1 MGLRFR
7 KSFKVAP
14 GVRVN
19 VGKKSVGVSVGG
31 RSGHI
36 SVNSNG
42 RKTIGASIPGTG
54 ISFSESL
61 GSSNRDDHAKNSGDY
76 NSDQNIHYSGGGAS
90 NGDPESPPPSNKKVL
105 VSCIIFALLAVLF
118 VFGFYWCYALYWF
131 IRRRGEDKKKDVAV
145 YALGIL
151 SALLLVGYASTS
163 DSNPSGS
170 APDTEAVVT
179 STPEATP
186 DPTVEPTPTATPEP
200 TPEPNTSEMVDYIY
214 YQAKNDVGSGVSDA
228 KRDEAVE
235 YIRANY
241 PNYYTDN
248 EVMEKTMYYGYWLE
262 EAYEGNGASDPYA
275 TLGMNV
281 YQAVK
286 YVYRGAETVDA
297 QSTQENLSQIAEDLA
312 VLGISVS
319 ASGAAAQ
326 SNVPTEYSN
335 ALKQAGQYSNLMY
348 MSKQGIYDQLVSE
361 YGGQFSAE
369 AAQYAI
375 DNVQADWNANAL
387 ETAKSYSDT
396 MHMSKQGIYD
406 QLISEYGEK
415 FTAEEAQY
423 AVDNLQADYNANA
436 LETAKSYQENMSMSP
451 EAIRDQLTSEY
462 GEKFTAEEA
471 DYAIANLPQ

>member
-1 MGLRFR
+1 M
-7 KSFKVAP
+7 
-14 GVRVN
+14 
-19 VGKKSVGVSVGG
+19 
-31 RSGHI
+31 
-36 SVNSNG
+36 
-42 RKTIGASIPGTG
+42 
-54 ISFSESL
+54 
-61 GSSNRDDHAKNSGDY
+61 
-76 NSDQNIHYSGGGAS
+76 
-90 NGDPESPPPSNKKVL
+90 
-105 VSCIIFALLAVLF
+105 
-118 VFGFYWCYALYWF
+118 
-131 IRRRGEDKKKDVAV
+131 
-145 YALGIL
+145 YALGVL

-163 DSNPSGS
+163 DSGS
-170 APDTEAVVT
+170 AAPATETVVT

-186 DPTVEPTPTATPEP
+186 EPTITAESTPTATPEP
-200 TPEPNTSEMVDYIY
+200 TPAPNTSEMVDYIAQ
-214 YQAKNDVGSGVSDA
+214 QAKTSAEESVSDA

-241 PNYYTDN
+241 PNYYSDN
-248 EVMEKTMYYGYWLE
+248 AAMEKAMYYGYYLE
-262 EAYEGNGASDPYA
+262 YAYEENGSSDPYA
-275 TLGMNV
+275 VLGMNT

-297 QSTQENLSQIAEDLA
+297 QSTQENLGQIAESLA
-312 VLGISVS
+312 ALGISVS
-319 ASGAAAQ
+319 APESVAQ
-326 SNVPTEYSN
+326 SDVPAEYSN
-335 ALKQAGQYSNLMY
+335 ALKQAGQYSNLMH

-369 AAQYAI
+369 AAQYAV

-387 ETAKSYSDT
+387 ESAKSYSDT

-406 QLISEYGEK
+406 QLISDYGEK

>member
-54 ISFSESL
+54 ISYSESL

-90 NGDPESPPPSNKKVL
+90 NGDPESHPPSNKKVL

-131 IRRRGEDKKKDVAV
+131 IRRRGGDKKKDVAV

-170 APDTEAVVT
+170 TPDTETVAT

-186 DPTVEPTPTATPEP
+186 DPAVEPTPTSTPEPTVEPTPTATPEP

-248 EVMEKTMYYGYWLE
+248 NVMEKTMYYGYWLE
-262 EAYEGNGASDPYA
+262 EAYDGNGASDPYA
-275 TLGMNV
+275 VLGMNA

-286 YVYRGAETVDA
+286 YAYRGVESVDA
-297 QSTQENLSQIAEDLA
+297 QSTQENLGQIADDLA
-312 VLGISVS
+312 ALGISVTTPE
-319 ASGAAAQ
+319 ASAQ
-326 SNVPTEYSN
+326 SDVSSGTGEPAPADAATPAPTPQEEMVWVDDSAAKYHRKSDCSGMD
-335 ALKQAGQYSNLMY
+335 AAYQ
-348 MSKQGIYDQLVSE
+348 VTRE
-361 YGGQFSAE
+361 EAE
-369 AAQYAI
+369 AMGKTPCKRCY
-375 DNVQADWNANAL
+375 
-387 ETAKSYSDT
+387 
-396 MHMSKQGIYD
+396 
-406 QLISEYGEK
+406 
-415 FTAEEAQY
+415 
-423 AVDNLQADYNANA
+423 
-436 LETAKSYQENMSMSP
+436 
-451 EAIRDQLTSEY
+451 R
-462 GEKFTAEEA
+462 
-471 DYAIANLPQ
+471 